1 MKNFDSRVEEALP
14 LIHKI
19 MSELEASDVV
29 TIGKG
34 TKNLEVVQAEYEILG
49 TMEDMM
55 AEGDSEQEVME
66 KIANFVKDEAGED
79 HIDKAM
85 EIIKQAKENNDIE
98 MTFEDMINKLKGK
111 KEDQVNELEPDAEP
125 IDAPVEPPVDH
136 GAIVQSFLTD
146 PDSKL
151 ILRKDDSADKMLKVT
166 KPKSYLRLL
175 VKQQDLI
182 NYLLKIRNLQRLPER
197 GFT

>member
-29 TIGKG
+29 TVGKG

-79 HIDKAM
+79 HVDKAM
-85 EIIKQAKENNDIE
+85 EIIKQAKENNDQEIF
-98 MTFEDMINKLKGK
+98 TVNFQKL
-111 KEDQVNELEPDAEP
+111 
-125 IDAPVEPPVDH
+125 
-136 GAIVQSFLTD
+136 
-146 PDSKL
+146 
-151 ILRKDDSADKMLKVT
+151 
-166 KPKSYLRLL
+166 
-175 VKQQDLI
+175 
-182 NYLLKIRNLQRLPER
+182 
-197 GFT
+197 